1 MSEPEKS
8 HTAEKAAEE
17 RFFTGPLLIIYLTVF
32 IDLIGFGMVIPIL
45 PFYANTD
52 PFNATPF
59 EIGLL
64 LGIYSVMQF
73 IFSPLLGRLSD
84 KYGRR
89 PILFISILGSAVG
102 YFVIGAANTLLLV
115 FLGRVIGGITGGNIS
130 TAQAYIADVT
140 SRENRAKG
148 MGLFGAMFGLG
159 FILGPALAGILSKYG
174 VSLPFYVAAVLA
186 LANAIAVLLILPET
200 VKRGEAVPA
209 SRGRIA
215 DMLAALGK
223 RDFGAIN
230 LVYFLLVTAFSI
242 MTYAFVLFTAYR
254 YGYNAEQNGYLFAY
268 VGVMAVVGQGVV
280 FGTLAS
286 RFHESKLAIIGCL
299 LMASSLFAFPF
310 LGPSSGGL
318 ALLLGVCK
326 VLSIGNALAAPSL
339 TSLASKL
346 SSDDEQGSMLGIM
359 QSGASLARAIG
370 PFIGGLLLNNAF
382 NAIDDSSVARTF
394 WAAAGIMLLAMVA
407 ALYLSNLLGERRELH
422 RTAA

>member
-1 MSEPEKS
+1 MSQSEKS
-8 HTAEKAAEE
+8 EKAPEASNEK
-17 RFFTGPLLIIYLTVF
+17 FFTGPLLLIYLTVF

-45 PFYANTD
+45 PFYANTA

-64 LGIYSVMQF
+64 LGIYSIMQF

-102 YFVIGAANTLLLV
+102 YFVIGAAGTLMLV
-115 FLGRVIGGITGGNIS
+115 FLGRVIGGITGGNIA

-148 MGLFGAMFGLG
+148 MGIFGAMFGLG
-159 FILGPALAGILSKYG
+159 FILGPALAGVLSKYG

-200 VKRGEAVPA
+200 VKRGEAAPA
-209 SRGRIA
+209 SGGRIA

-268 VGVMAVVGQGVV
+268 VGVMAVIGQGVI

-299 LMASSLFAFPF
+299 LMASSFFAFPF
-310 LGPSSGGL
+310 LGPNSGGL
-318 ALLLGVCK
+318 ALLLGICT

-407 ALYLSNLLGERRELH
+407 ALYLSKLLGERRELH